1 MRFMVLRSS
10 AQVIPAV
17 QEFVTEK
24 IGKKFIEPPPFDL
37 PKAFGDSNCC
47 APLLFVLSPGGD
59 PMAALLKF
67 ADDQVGN
74 GGVPGVNRC
83 AQTLLLNTPEI
94 KLESGHR
101 QWVVLGWR
109 CMFIE
114 MRKFLFLL
122 YTKIRGCTLMDT
134 FLLFIFIKSFSAS

>member
-1 MRFMVLRSS
+1 MLFTVLRFS

-74 GGVPGVNRC
+74 GGVSGVDRC
-83 AQTLLLNTPEI
+83 TQTPLLNTLEI

-101 QWVVLGWR
+101 
-109 CMFIE
+109 
-114 MRKFLFLL
+114 
-122 YTKIRGCTLMDT
+122 
-134 FLLFIFIKSFSAS
+134 